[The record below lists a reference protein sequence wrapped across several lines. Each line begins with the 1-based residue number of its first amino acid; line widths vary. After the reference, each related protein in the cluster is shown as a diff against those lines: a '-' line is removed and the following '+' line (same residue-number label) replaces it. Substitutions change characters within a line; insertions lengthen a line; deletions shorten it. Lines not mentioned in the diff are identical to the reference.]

1 MPKAIIH
8 ITLILLLLLNGMGY
22 TLIQV
27 HFLLDREQI
36 TALYCINKD
45 QPELQCDGKC
55 ELGKRLAESK
65 SHQENGVE
73 ISLEELSLTY
83 TALQIT
89 YPISSSHPQIP
100 AVQASPYHPA
110 PTQEILSDFF
120 HPPQC

>member
-1 MPKAIIH
+1 MTRYGLH
-8 ITLILLLLLNGMGY
+8 IAMVLLILLNGMGY

-27 HFLLDREQI
+27 HFFLDREQI

-65 SHQENGVE
+65 SHQENREE

-83 TALQIT
+83 TAFRTAYLIPPT
-89 YPISSSHPQIP
+89 HSQIP
-100 AVQASPYHPA
+100 AVEESWYQSDQS
-110 PTQEILSDFF
+110 QEILSDFF
-120 HPPQC
+120 HPPQG